1 MFASGGGFSNVSPM
15 PSYQQ
20 AAVQAYLNNPNA
32 ALPPASYYNAT
43 SRAYPDVAALGS
55 NVLIYQGGLEPV
67 GGTSCSAP
75 EWAAVASILNQ
86 AVIKKTGKPLGFLN
100 PWIYQTAAACS
111 SCFHDI
117 TVGDNICTEDGC
129 SPSCKGFKCTTGWDP
144 VTGFGSPNVQAL
156 LQYIGET
163 M

>member
-1 MFASGGGFSNVSPM
+1 
-15 PSYQQ
+15 
-20 AAVQAYLNNPNA
+20 
-32 ALPPASYYNAT
+32 
-43 SRAYPDVAALGS
+43 LGS

-67 GGTSCSAP
+67 GGTSCSSP

-100 PWIYQTAAACS
+100 PWIYQTAAACP

-129 SPSCKGFKCTTGWDP
+129 SPSCKGFHCTTGWDP

-156 LQYIGET
+156 LNYISTT